1 MVNTAGAQAWLDGMF
16 ARFQVPALS
25 AAVAGPQG
33 IVWQGALGEVD
44 LEHDVAARPDHRFRL
59 ASVSKPI
66 CATLTALLAARGLV
80 DLDTPIAYWL
90 PDLPAQHRA
99 TTLAQLLTHR
109 GGVRH
114 YLPKDHDQ
122 AQPYGSIH
130 TRSTW
135 NREQVLALFIADPL
149 VAQPGTSV
157 HYSSFGYSLASIVLE
172 AATGAPFQQLVAD
185 EIAGPFAMPSLAAD
199 DRARLLHGRASAYSS
214 AHEREMLQKA
224 FPQANWPDPV
234 EGFCPALPI
243 NPGYSWAGGGLIAAM
258 PDIARF
264 GAAHL
269 PGAVSPVTD
278 ALRETLFTPRTQAD
292 GTHPVMGL
300 GWRVNQDSRGRLRW
314 HHCGGMVGA
323 RSSLVVYP
331 ELQIAVAFATN
342 VMGMIGD
349 VLGPNADLA
358 DVFA

>member
-1 MVNTAGAQAWLDGMF
+1 MVDTAGAQGWLEGMF
-16 ARFQVPALS
+16 ARFKVPALS

-33 IVWQGALGEVD
+33 IVWQGAVGEVD

-66 CATLTALLAARGLV
+66 TATLTALLAQRGLV

-90 PDLPAQHRA
+90 PDLPAHHRA
-99 TTLAQLLTHR
+99 TTLAQLLT
-109 GGVRH
+109 V
-114 YLPKDHDQ
+114 
-122 AQPYGSIH
+122 
-130 TRSTW
+130 
-135 NREQVLALFIADPL
+135 FINDPL

-172 AATGAPFQQLVAD
+172 AAAGAPFLQLVAD

-199 DRARLLHGRASAYSS
+199 DRARLLHGRARAYST
-214 AHEREMLQKA
+214 AAEREMLQKA

-234 EGFCPALPI
+234 EGFAPALPL
-243 NPGYSWAGGGLIAAM
+243 NPGYSWAGGGLIASM

-269 PGAVSPVTD
+269 AGAPSPVND
-278 ALRETLFTPRTQAD
+278 ALRATLFTQRTEAD
-292 GTHPVMGL
+292 GTHAAMGL
-300 GWRVNQDSRGRLRW
+300 GWRVNHDSRGRLRW

-331 ELQIAVAFATN
+331 DLQIAVAFATN
-342 VMGMIGD
+342 VMGVIGD
-349 VLGPNADLA
+349 VLEPNADLA
-358 DVFA
+358 DLFA

>member
-1 MVNTAGAQAWLDGMF
+1 MAENTAAQGWLEGLF
-16 ARFQVPALS
+16 ARYPVPALS
-25 AAVAGPQG
+25 AAVAGPHG
-33 IVWQGALGEVD
+33 ILWQGALGTVD

-66 CATLTALLAARGLV
+66 TATLAALLAARGLV

-90 PDLPAQHRA
+90 PDLPAHHRA

-114 YLPKDHDQ
+114 YLPRDQ
-122 AQPYGSIH
+122 NPAQPLGSIY

-135 NREQVLALFIADPL
+135 NREQVLAVFIDDPL
-149 VAQPGTSV
+149 VAVPGASV

-172 AATGAPFQQLVAD
+172 AAAGAPFQHLVAD

-199 DRARLLHGRASAYSS
+199 DRARLLKGRARTYSS
-214 AHEREMLQKA
+214 AAERTALQKA
-224 FPQANWPDPV
+224 FPQAMWPDAV
-234 EGFCPALPI
+234 AGFAPALPL

-269 PGAVSPVTD
+269 PGAQSPITNG
-278 ALRETLFTPRTQAD
+278 LREVLFDQRTEAD
-292 GTHPVMGL
+292 GIHAAMGL
-300 GWRVNQDSRGRLRW
+300 GWRVNRDSRGRLRW

-323 RSSLVVYP
+323 RTALVVYP
-331 ELQIAVAFATN
+331 DPGIALAFATN
-342 VMGMIGD
+342 VMGVIGD
-349 VLGPNADLA
+349 VLEPAAGLADL
-358 DVFA
+358 FA